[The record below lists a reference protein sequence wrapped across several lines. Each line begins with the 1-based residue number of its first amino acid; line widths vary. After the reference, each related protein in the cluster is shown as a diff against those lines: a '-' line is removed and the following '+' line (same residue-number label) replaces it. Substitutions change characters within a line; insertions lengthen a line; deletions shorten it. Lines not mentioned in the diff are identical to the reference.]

1 MLIKPDQLEN
11 HLAKGLAGCYFVHGD
26 EPLLQQEICDAIR
39 NKARQEG
46 FLERDLFHAEGRFDW
61 QQITASDQ
69 AMSLFSSRK
78 IIEIRIPGGKP
89 GKEGSAALSLLV
101 QQPNP
106 DNLVLISSGK
116 IDSRSQSAKWFKA
129 LDSAGVC
136 MAIFPL
142 EAQHM
147 GRWINNRVKKL
158 NLSIT
163 VDAAQLLIQ
172 RTEGNLLATAQ
183 ELEKFT
189 LNGDGFQIT
198 ADHIDSDVG
207 GLARYSNYQL
217 VDTALLG
224 QASHS
229 LTMLYGLK
237 EEGTHAMEILWV
249 LSREIR
255 LLVSVISHPQGIE
268 AGLKQE
274 RVWEKRKACIR
285 TAANQHDRIS
295 VQHMLGQC
303 EAIDQCVKGV
313 SKANAWDLLSGLIMQ
328 LAGKP
333 IHQPPVS

>member
-1 MLIKPDQLEN
+1 MRIKPEQLQN
-11 HLAKGLAGCYFVHGD
+11 HLTKGLAGCYMVHGD
-26 EPLLQQEICDAIR
+26 EPLLKQEICDAIR

-78 IIEIRIPGGKP
+78 IIEIRIPSGKP
-89 GKEGSAALSLLV
+89 GKEGAAALSLLV
-101 QQPNP
+101 ANPNP

-116 IDSRSQSAKWFKA
+116 IDSKSQSSKWFKA
-129 LDSAGVC
+129 LDTTGVC
-136 MAIFPL
+136 VAIFPL

-147 GRWINNRVKKL
+147 GRWINNRTQSLK
-158 NLSIT
+158 LSIT
-163 VDAAQLLIQ
+163 AEACQLLIQ

-189 LNGDGFQIT
+189 LNGAGFEIT
-198 ADHIDSDVG
+198 AEHIDADVG

-217 VDTALLG
+217 VDTALTG

-237 EEGTHAMEILWV
+237 EEGTNAMEILWV

-255 LLVSVISHPQGIE
+255 LLITTINHPLGVE

-274 RVWEKRKACIR
+274 RVWEKRKGYLR
-285 TAANQHDRIS
+285 TAAQHHNSHSAQD
-295 VQHMLGQC
+295 MLRQC

-313 SKANAWDLLSGLIMQ
+313 SKANEWDLLGALIMQ

-333 IHQPPVS
+333 IH

>member
-1 MLIKPDQLEN
+1 MLIKPDQLDN
-11 HLAKGLAGCYFVHGD
+11 HLTKGLAGCYFVHGD

-39 NKARQEG
+39 NKARHEG

-78 IIEIRIPGGKP
+78 IIEIRIPNGKP
-89 GKEGSAALSLLV
+89 GKEGSAALNLLV
-101 QQPNP
+101 ENPNP

-116 IDSRSQSAKWFKA
+116 IDSKSQSSKWFKA
-129 LDSAGVC
+129 LDAAGVC
-136 MAIFPL
+136 MAVFPL

-158 NLSIT
+158 DLNIT
-163 VDAAQLLIQ
+163 PDACELLIQ

-189 LNGDGFQIT
+189 LNGANFEIT
-198 ADHIDSDVG
+198 AQHIDSDVG

-217 VDTALLG
+217 VDTALMG

-237 EEGTHAMEILWV
+237 EEGTSAMDILWV
-249 LSREIR
+249 LSREVR
-255 LLVSVISHPQGIE
+255 LLASVMGNSQGIE
-268 AGLKQE
+268 AGLRQE
-274 RVWEKRKACIR
+274 RVWEKRKSYLR
-285 TAANQHDRIS
+285 TAAKQHDHQS
-295 VQHMLGQC
+295 AQHMLAQC

-313 SKANAWDLLSGLIMQ
+313 SKANTWDLLSGLIMQ

-333 IHQPPVS
+333 IH

>member
-1 MLIKPDQLEN
+1 MRIKPDQLQK
-11 HLAKGLAGCYFVHGD
+11 HLTKGLAGSYMVHGD

-46 FLERDLFHAEGRFDW
+46 FLERDLFHVEGRFDW

-78 IIEIRIPGGKP
+78 IIEIRMPSGKP
-89 GKEGSAALSLLV
+89 GKEGATALSQLMA
-101 QQPNP
+101 QPNP

-116 IDSRSQSAKWFKA
+116 IDSKSQNAKWFKA
-129 LDSAGVC
+129 LDTVGVC
-136 MAIFPL
+136 IAIFPL
-142 EAQHM
+142 ESQHM
-147 GRWINNRVKKL
+147 GRWINNRAQSLALK
-158 NLSIT
+158 IT
-163 VDAAQLLIQ
+163 PEACQLLIQ
-172 RTEGNLLATAQ
+172 RTEGNLLATSQ

-189 LNGDGFQIT
+189 LNGADFEIT
-198 ADHIDSDVG
+198 AEHIDADVG

-217 VDTALLG
+217 VDTALTG

-237 EEGTHAMEILWV
+237 EEGTNAMEILWV

-255 LLVSVISHPQGIE
+255 LLINVINHPQGVE
-268 AGLKQE
+268 AGLKKE
-274 RVWEKRKACIR
+274 RVWEKRKDYLR
-285 TAANQHDRIS
+285 TAAQQHNSRSAQD
-295 VQHMLGQC
+295 MLRQC

-313 SKANAWDLLSGLIMQ
+313 SKANAWDLLGGLIMQ

-333 IHQPPVS
+333 IH

>member
-1 MLIKPDQLEN
+1 MRIKPDQLQN
-11 HLAKGLAGCYFVHGD
+11 HLTRGLAGCYMVHGD

-39 NKARQEG
+39 TKARQEG

-78 IIEIRIPGGKP
+78 IIEIRMPNGKP

-101 QQPNP
+101 SQPNP

-116 IDSRSQSAKWFKA
+116 IDSKGQSAKWFKA
-129 LDSAGVC
+129 LETAGVC

-142 EAQHM
+142 EAHHM
-147 GRWINNRVKKL
+147 AGWINNRVQKL
-158 NLSIT
+158 GLKIT
-163 VDAAQLLIQ
+163 PDACQLLTQ

-189 LNGDGFQIT
+189 LNGANFEIT
-198 ADHIDSDVG
+198 AEHINADVG

-217 VDTALLG
+217 VDTALTG

-237 EEGTHAMEILWV
+237 EEGSKAMEILWV

-255 LLVSVISHPQGIE
+255 LLINVINHPQGVE

-274 RVWEKRKACIR
+274 RVWEKRKGYLR
-285 TAANQHDRIS
+285 TAAQNHNSQSAQD
-295 VQHMLGQC
+295 MLQQC

-333 IHQPPVS
+333 IR

>member
-1 MLIKPDQLEN
+1 VRIKPEQLQN
-11 HLAKGLAGCYFVHGD
+11 HLTKGLAGCYMVHGD

-78 IIEIRIPGGKP
+78 IIEIRIPSGKP
-89 GKEGSAALSLLV
+89 GKEGAAALSLLV
-101 QQPNP
+101 ANPNP

-116 IDSRSQSAKWFKA
+116 IDSKSQSSKWFKA
-129 LDSAGVC
+129 LDTTGVC
-136 MAIFPL
+136 VAIFPL

-147 GRWINNRVKKL
+147 GRWINNRTKSLK
-158 NLSIT
+158 LSIT
-163 VDAAQLLIQ
+163 PEACQLLIQ

-189 LNGDGFQIT
+189 LNGAGFEIT
-198 ADHIDSDVG
+198 AEHIDADVG

-217 VDTALLG
+217 VDTALTG

-237 EEGTHAMEILWV
+237 EEGTNAMEILWV

-255 LLVSVISHPQGIE
+255 LLITIINHPLGVE

-274 RVWEKRKACIR
+274 RVWEKRKGYLRNA
-285 TAANQHDRIS
+285 TQHHNSHSAQD
-295 VQHMLGQC
+295 MLRQC

-313 SKANAWDLLSGLIMQ
+313 SKANAWDLLGALIMQ

-333 IHQPPVS
+333 IH